1 VHKAIGQHRTR
12 DIIALAQTKTFGSGA
27 KQYVNRIKAAVLMAM
42 HPEEYGLNIE
52 ASPPLRYDTIDVVK
66 GKRLSD
72 IAKQLGISSN
82 QLKELNPELKTST
95 IPPGSGQYTLK
106 IPPGA
111 GLIMVAEKTTANTQ
125 PAASKTVA
133 SNEDYVIHRVRRGET
148 LLKIARQY
156 GVDVYSLQGFNNISN
171 ARALQIGQKLKVPT
185 SEMTI
190 AARTEV
196 ITHIVEKGET
206 LDRIARRYNVS
217 TSKLQAYNNIRN
229 VRRLQI
235 GQALKV
241 PLPSS
246 SVLAKTQEKRMLTYQ
261 VKRGDSLSKIASTF
275 GVSVSQLKEWN
286 NVKGTLIYPGSRI
299 KVWY

>member
-1 VHKAIGQHRTR
+1 
-12 DIIALAQTKTFGSGA
+12 
-27 KQYVNRIKAAVLMAM
+27 MAM
-42 HPEEYGLNIE
+42 NPEEYQLNID
-52 ASPPLRYDTIDVVK
+52 ASPPLRYDKIDVVK

-72 IAKQLGISSN
+72 VARQLGVSSSE
-82 QLKELNPELKTST
+82 LKELNPELKTST

-106 IPPGA
+106 VPPDA
-111 GLIMVAEKTTANTQ
+111 GLIMVAETTSAPKTSST
-125 PAASKTVA
+125 PVASTVA
-133 SNEDYVIHRVRRGET
+133 SDSEYIIHRVRRGET

-156 GVDVYSLQGFNNISN
+156 GVDVNTLQGFNNISN

-185 SEMTI
+185 SEI
-190 AARTEV
+190 AVVAQTEV

-206 LDRIARRYNVS
+206 LDRIAKRYNVS
-217 TSKLQAYNNIRN
+217 TSKLQAFNNIRN

-235 GQALKV
+235 GQVLKV
-241 PLPSS
+241 PLPPS

-286 NVKGTLIYPGSRI
+286 DVKGTLIYPGSRI